1 LPCNQASLL
10 DNILTFIIFLISAH
24 SFVFAGRALVNRA
37 VAPSS
42 SEPKKVYRVYKIELP
57 VGAKKFLKIEGHRIS
72 YIMANERDN
81 SCLAQDGS
89 DSCTAVCNNVQ
100 APFCANPPVGC
111 RWTMAP
117 VAVKCF
123 ARIQIHH

>member
-1 LPCNQASLL
+1 MKKNLILSL
-10 DNILTFIIFLISAH
+10 IVFLISAH
-24 SFVFAGRALVNRA
+24 SFVFAGRALVNRT
-37 VAPSS
+37 VAPNS
-42 SEPKKVYRVYKIELP
+42 SEPKKVHRVYKIELP
-57 VGAKKFLKIEGHRIS
+57 VGAKILKVEGHRIS

-100 APFCANPPVGC
+100 APVCANPPIGC

-117 VAVKCF
+117 DADGCPSCGQMLCENK
-123 ARIQIHH
+123 